1 MAFSYLVALAIVAV
15 CFQSARSAPCAIY
28 DTVPNP
34 SPQPD
39 PVSPDTFTISF
50 DTNVVIDGQ
59 PAAPIVIEVIRAW
72 APLGADR
79 LFSLMDDGFY
89 NGAAFFRVVP
99 DFVLQFGISA
109 LPAETKK
116 WDTVIPDDPVLVSNT
131 NWTVTY
137 ATAGPDTRTTQLFIN
152 YVNNSRLDASGFAPF
167 GRVISGFET
176 ALNVVNPTPD
186 NSDGINQ
193 AIYTK
198 KGKNLITYCCH
209 YAQVTSTLTSNF
221 K

>member
-1 MAFSYLVALAIVAV
+1 MAFSYFLVLALVAISI
-15 CFQSARSAPCAIY
+15 QSSFSTCEIF

-39 PVSPDTFTISF
+39 PVSPDTFNIFF
-50 DTNVVIDGQ
+50 DTNVIIDGQ
-59 PAAPIVIEVIRAW
+59 PAKPIVIEVIRSW

-79 LFSLMDDGFY
+79 LYSLMKDGFY

-99 DFVLQFGISA
+99 DFVLQFGIAA

-116 WDTVIPDDPVLVSNT
+116 WDTTIPDDPVLVSNT

-152 YVNNSRLDASGFAPF
+152 YVNNSRLDESGFAPF

-193 AIYTK
+193 ALYTR
-198 KGKNLITYCCH
+198 KGVSMSECIR
-209 YAQVTSTLTSNF
+209 A
-221 K
+221 